1 MYSMK
6 ELCFKINSI
15 KVLQRYNVTK
25 VLFVTNNKGLC
36 VTLV

>member
-6 ELCFKINSI
+6 EMCFKINSI
-15 KVLQRYNVTK
+15 KELQRYNVTK